1 MSITCKN
8 GHQVPP
14 SSQFCNTCGEAV
26 LNLESQPIHA
36 LSPLENE
43 VESVSLGACL
53 RERYIIQ
60 RQLGQGGFGRTYLA
74 EDMGRFR
81 EKFVIKEFMPMLRNT
96 SGFKKAEELF
106 QREGAILHQLA
117 HPQIPRFWEI
127 FREEKRIFL
136 VLDYIAGFTYQ
147 ELLEQR
153 LRQGYC
159 FSKLEI
165 LELLQ
170 NLLPVL
176 SYIHQRGVIHRDI
189 SPDNI
194 IVRNE
199 DRLPILIDM
208 GGVKQV
214 AMEVGASTQLEPGK
228 MRATDSFT
236 RLGKVGYSP
245 DEQILLG
252 LVAPHSDLYA
262 LAVTILVLMTGKEP
276 QELLNQN
283 TLQWQWERELH
294 LDSLLAKTINQML
307 ASKPASRFQSADEVF
322 QALTPLFSTTLTKE
336 YPRPTDLVPVTFS
349 YSSVQSGVS
358 PTPSRLPNVSQWQL
372 AKSKLI
378 RRTIPRPVKLLVSGL
393 LLMGGFG
400 YFFWQNPGILPLHS
414 DLPEG
419 VQGADLQL
427 QDTMEAIQSV
437 PSGLFNYGGAPAF
450 AALNSDPMKDA
461 ISRAYPDFRLRYS
474 EPLTDIPGSSTGIDM
489 LINGELS
496 LAQSARPLEDED
508 YTKALARGF
517 SLEQVPVAIDGVVFY
532 VNPRQNISGLSVDQL
547 QSIYQGKVTNWQEL
561 GGPDL
566 PIKPIGLDPQITSA
580 LKLLLGGDG
589 TDIGAN
595 VEVVRDFTTA
605 IRTVAKTP
613 GGISYASAPLAIN
626 QQSIRPVAIAK
637 ANTTDYVQPFIATKQ
652 VNSRAFQDGS
662 YPMTRRFFIVIRR
675 DGSLDEQAGLAYINL
690 LLSEEGQQITEQV
703 GYAPIR

>member
-1 MSITCKN
+1 MSPGT
-8 GHQVPP
+8 
-14 SSQFCNTCGEAV
+14 
-26 LNLESQPIHA
+26 
-36 LSPLENE
+36 
-43 VESVSLGACL
+43 CL

-60 RQLGQGGFGRTYLA
+60 HQLGQGGFGRTYLA

-81 EKFVIKEFMPMLRNT
+81 EKFVIKEFMPVLRNT
-96 SGFKKAEELF
+96 SAFKKAEELF
-106 QREGAILHQLA
+106 QREAAILHQLE

-127 FREEKRIFL
+127 FRQEKRIFL
-136 VLDYIAGFTYQ
+136 VLDYIAGFTYKD
-147 ELLEQR
+147 LLEQR
-153 LRQGYC
+153 LQQGYC
-159 FSKLEI
+159 FSEPEI

-176 SYIHQRGVIHRDI
+176 GYIHRRGIIHRDI

-194 IVRNE
+194 ILRNE
-199 DRLPILIDM
+199 DRLPVLIDM

-214 AMEVGASTQLEPGK
+214 AMEVGTQLESGQII
-228 MRATDSFT
+228 ATDSFT
-236 RLGKVGYSP
+236 RLGKVGYAP
-245 DEQILLG
+245 DEQIQLG

-262 LAVTILVLMTGKEP
+262 LAVTILVLMTGKKP

-283 TLQWQWERELH
+283 TLQWQWEQELH
-294 LDSLLAKTINQML
+294 LSSLLAKTIKQML
-307 ASKPASRFQSADEVF
+307 ASKPVSRFQSADEVF
-322 QALTPLFSTTLTKE
+322 QALTPLFPITLAKRDTE
-336 YPRPTDLVPVTFS
+336 QTELPPVTFS
-349 YSSVQSGVS
+349 GSSAQSGVS
-358 PTPSRLPNVSQWQL
+358 STPSQSPNASQLQSV
-372 AKSKLI
+372 KPKLTW
-378 RRTIPRPVKLLVSGL
+378 RTIPGPVKLLVPAL

-400 YFFWQNPGILPLHS
+400 YFFWKNPAIFPLQS
-414 DLPEG
+414 GLPED
-419 VQGADLQL
+419 VQVSDLQL
-427 QDTMEAIQSV
+427 RDTMQEVKGV

-450 AALNSDPMKDA
+450 AALNSDRMKDA
-461 ISRAYPDFRLRYS
+461 ISRAYPNFRLRYT
-474 EPLTDIPGSSTGIDM
+474 EPLTGSPGSSTGIDM

-496 LAQSARPLEDED
+496 LAQSGRPLEDGD

-532 VNPRQNISGLSVDQL
+532 VNPSQDISRLSVDQL
-547 QSIYQGKVTNWQEL
+547 QGIYRGETTNWQEV

-566 PIKPIGLDPQITSA
+566 PIKPIGLDPQISSA

-595 VEVVRDFTTA
+595 LEIVRDFTTA

-613 GGISYASAPLAIN
+613 GGISYASAPLVMN
-626 QQSIRPVAIAK
+626 QQSIRPVAMAK
-637 ANTTDYVQPFIATKQ
+637 ANTTDYVQPFTATKQ
-652 VNSRAFQDGS
+652 VNSSAFQDGS

-690 LLSEEGQQITEQV
+690 LLSQEGQQITEQV